1 MKELKDAL
9 CLFAGR
15 FLDTSKY
22 AKVIVS
28 ASDREGEGEYKI
40 FEYLRYLPL
49 HEPHL
54 AQTPVRAKCLVL
66 GKYVFQSILI
76 PNSGSMSNF

>member
-15 FLDTSKY
+15 FLDSSKY

-28 ASDREGEGEYKI
+28 AADREGEGEYKI
-40 FEYLRYLPL
+40 FEYLRYLSL
-49 HEPHL
+49 HEPHR
-54 AQTPVRAKCLVL
+54 AQTSIRSKCLVL
-66 GKYVFQSILI
+66 GKYVFLCLL
-76 PNSGSMSNF
+76 